1 MIPHMQKTATIL
13 RYSLIALVVLIV
25 IGLAWWYFFL
35 NSKGE
40 TVRETDAGR
49 GAGQDA
55 PSFGSAIG
63 STYDN
68 ILSSLATLAGN
79 ADGEGTTTPPRL
91 LQVSKTP
98 TAGLGF
104 TGSGLPAAAGATQ
117 AGAST
122 ALRFVERSTGYV
134 LEVAVHPADGGAKSG
149 VVTRLTNTLIPRVYE
164 AKVSRDGR
172 VIERFLDGTNGAVA
186 TILGNIPAASTTAGD
201 TLRALTQTRLPD
213 DIRSIAF
220 GPDGKELFYITSG
233 ETGGAVGVRVNAD
246 GAKPQ
251 KIFSSS
257 ILGWHAEW
265 LRDGR
270 IILVQN
276 ASDGVPGYAYELG
289 KSGSLSPL
297 VAATQGLTLL
307 PRPSS
312 SALVFGASSGSS
324 LTLYAQL
331 DKKSSLSELPLRTI
345 ADKCVWSPSE
355 QFIVFCAV
363 PQRPTPAN
371 FLDLWHRGEVHTAD
385 AWWRVDMS
393 AGRTE
398 LLYSPGDIMLDVENP
413 AIDGEGEYIAFMN
426 AADKSLWLLRINE

>member
-1 MIPHMQKTATIL
+1 MIPHMKNTATIL
-13 RYSLIALVVLIV
+13 RYTLIALAILIA

-40 TVRETDAGR
+40 TQRETDAGR

-79 ADGEGTTTPPRL
+79 ADGEGTMTPPRL

-104 TGSGLPAAAGATQ
+104 LGISPPSRNASDGQST
-117 AGAST
+117 ST

-134 LEVAVHPADGGAKSG
+134 LEVLPQSG

-164 AKVSRDGR
+164 AEVSRDGL
-172 VIERFLDGTNGAVA
+172 VIERFLDGNNGTVA
-186 TILGNIPAASTTAGD
+186 TILGSIPAASSTAAD
-201 TLRALTQTRLPD
+201 TLRALTQKRFPD
-213 DIRSIAF
+213 GIRSIAF
-220 GPDGKELFYITSG
+220 GPDGKEIFYITSD
-233 ETGGAVGVRVNAD
+233 EAGGAVGVRVNAD

-251 KIFSSS
+251 KLFSSS
-257 ILGWHAEW
+257 ILGWRAEW

-276 ASDGVPGYAYELG
+276 ASDGVLGYAYELG
-289 KSGSLSPL
+289 KGGSLSPL
-297 VAATQGLTLL
+297 VSPTLGLTVL
-307 PRPSS
+307 PRRSS
-312 SALVFGASSGSS
+312 SALVFGASNGSS
-324 LTLYAQL
+324 LTLSAQL
-331 DKKSSLSELPLRTI
+331 DKKSSISALPLRTI

-393 AGRTE
+393 AGSTE
-398 LLYSPGDIMLDVENP
+398 LLYSSGDIMLDVENP
-413 AIDGEGEYIAFMN
+413 AIDDEGDYIAFMN
-426 AADKSLWLLRINE
+426 AVDKSLWLLRVKE

>member
-1 MIPHMQKTATIL
+1 MQKTTTIL
-13 RYSLIALVVLIV
+13 RYALVALAISIV

-35 NSKGE
+35 NAKGVAVE
-40 TVRETDAGR
+40 EADAGR
-49 GAGQDA
+49 GAGLNA

-79 ADGEGTTTPPRL
+79 ADGEETPPPPRL
-91 LQVSKTP
+91 SQVSKTP

-104 TGSGLPAAAGATQ
+104 TGNST
-117 AGAST
+117 ST

-134 LEVAVHPADGGAKSG
+134 LEVEPKTG
-149 VVTRLTNTLIPRVYE
+149 VVARLTNTLIPRVYE
-164 AKVSRDGR
+164 AEVARDGR
-172 VIERFLDGTNGAVA
+172 VIERFLDGNSGAVA
-186 TILGNIPAASTTAGD
+186 TILGSIPAASSTAGD
-201 TLRALTQTRLPD
+201 MLRALTQQRLPD
-213 DIRSIAF
+213 GIRSIAF
-220 GPDGKELFYITSG
+220 SPDGKELLYIAPG
-233 ETGGAVGVRVNAD
+233 ETGGAAGVRVNAD

-257 ILGWHAEW
+257 IPGWRVDW

-289 KSGSLSPL
+289 KGGSLSPL
-297 VAATQGLTLL
+297 VPPAPGLTLL
-307 PRPSS
+307 ARPLS
-312 SALVFGASSGSS
+312 SALIFGASSGSS
-324 LTLYAQL
+324 LTLSARL
-331 DKKSSLSELPLRTI
+331 DKKSSVSELPLRTI

-355 QFIVFCAV
+355 QFVVFCAV

-371 FLDLWHRGEVHTAD
+371 FLDLRHRGEAHTAD

-393 AGRTE
+393 AGSTK
-398 LLYSPGDIMLDVENP
+398 LLYAPGDIMLDVENP
-413 AIDGEGEYIAFMN
+413 AIDDAGAYIAFMN
-426 AADKSLWLLRINE
+426 AADKSLWLLRIK